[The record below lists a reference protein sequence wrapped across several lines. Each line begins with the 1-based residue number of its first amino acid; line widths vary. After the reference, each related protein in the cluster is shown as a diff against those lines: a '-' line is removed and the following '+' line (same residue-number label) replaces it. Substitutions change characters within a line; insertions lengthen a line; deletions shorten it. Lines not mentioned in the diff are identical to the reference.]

1 MGGPADADALVGL
14 LLRETIALSRSVQIA
29 KPILPAVTIT
39 SGADESIAGQVSR
52 RLVRFRENEYV
63 CCVNGDT
70 QGPVASDPLV
80 RRLAEAI
87 ACDRASAVLLVGA
100 PGMGKTAV
108 LTAVADLVSERTRGG
123 VIWISGGVVAS
134 EGHLAKMLGSAV
146 GGSPAE
152 RSLNAV
158 CDQLAAPETAPV
170 LLAIDDFDDLVFKR
184 ESIAKAVT
192 RAVADGS
199 NSRLV
204 ASCRPDAKE
213 RLINPDKAL
222 GAIPGRVLVETGLSL
237 FDPQAARALIERRA
251 PRLSPAAAEAIIVES
266 GGHPAALVFLSRI
279 AGLRNERSDDELES
293 FFNLAGEFAG
303 AVYAEPW
310 TNLGPQ
316 QRAILAQI
324 AQTGRPMSAVEV
336 ARVLELSP
344 GHVSAQLSRLTVAG
358 LVSRTRSRGH
368 HVVAP
373 LLSRWMSR
381 RAARMGRPSR
391 VSTGQSVQSPGLDYW
406 KPEPRRDGA

>member
-1 MGGPADADALVGL
+1 M
-14 LLRETIALSRSVQIA
+14 
-29 KPILPAVTIT
+29 
-39 SGADESIAGQVSR
+39 
-52 RLVRFRENEYV
+52 
-63 CCVNGDT
+63 NGDT
-70 QGPVASDPLV
+70 QRRLARDPLV

-87 ACDRASAVLLVGA
+87 TSDLASAVLLVGA

-123 VIWISGGVVAS
+123 VIWISGGVVAG
-134 EGHLAKMLGSAV
+134 EGHLANMLGSAV
-146 GGSPAE
+146 GGSPAG
-152 RSLNAV
+152 RSLDAV
-158 CDQLAAPETAPV
+158 CDQLAAPDTAPV

-184 ESIAKAVT
+184 ESIATAVT
-192 RAVADGS
+192 RAVAGGS

-213 RLINPDKAL
+213 RLTDPDKAF
-222 GAIPGRVLVETGLSL
+222 GAIPGQVLVETGLSL

-251 PRLSPAAAEAIIVES
+251 PRLSPAAAEAIVVES

-279 AGLRNERSDDELES
+279 AGLQNERSDDELEG

-310 TNLGPQ
+310 TELGPQ
-316 QRAILAQI
+316 QRAVLAQI
-324 AQTGRPMSAVEV
+324 AQAGRPMSAIEV

-358 LVSRTRSRGH
+358 LVSRTRSPGH

-373 LLSRWMSR
+373 LLSRWIGQ
-381 RAARMGRPSR
+381 RAARIGRPSN
-391 VSTGQSVQSPGLDYW
+391 VPMWQSAPSPGLEYW
-406 KPEPRRDGA
+406 KPDTASERA

>member
-1 MGGPADADALVGL
+1 MRDIDRP
-14 LLRETIALSRSVQIA
+14 
-29 KPILPAVTIT
+29 VTRR
-39 SGADESIAGQVSR
+39 AVSR
-52 RLVRFRENEYV
+52 ELAQIRENEYV

-70 QGPVASDPLV
+70 QGLLAGDPLV
-80 RRLAEAI
+80 RRLVEAI
-87 ACDRASAVLLVGA
+87 TCDLASAVLLVGA

-123 VIWISGGVVAS
+123 VIWISGAVVAG
-134 EGHLAKMLGSAV
+134 EGHLAKMLGAAIA
-146 GGSPAE
+146 GSPTGP
-152 RSLNAV
+152 SLDAL
-158 CDQLAAPETAPV
+158 CDQLAAPDTAPV

-184 ESIAKAVT
+184 ESIAAAIT
-192 RAVADGS
+192 RAVASGS
-199 NSRLV
+199 SSQLV

-213 RLINPDKAL
+213 RLTNPDKAF

-237 FDPQAARALIERRA
+237 FDRQAARALIERRA
-251 PRLSPAAAEAIIVES
+251 PRLTPAAAEAIIVES
-266 GGHPAALVFLSRI
+266 GGHPAALVYLSRI
-279 AGLRNERSDDELES
+279 AGLRNERSDDELEA

-310 TNLGPQ
+310 TELGPQ

-368 HVVAP
+368 HRVAP
-373 LLSRWMSR
+373 LLSRWISQ
-381 RAARMGRPSR
+381 RAARIGRPSS
-391 VSTGQSVQSPGLDYW
+391 VSMWQSAPSPGLDYW
-406 KPEPRRDGA
+406 KTDPTWDGA